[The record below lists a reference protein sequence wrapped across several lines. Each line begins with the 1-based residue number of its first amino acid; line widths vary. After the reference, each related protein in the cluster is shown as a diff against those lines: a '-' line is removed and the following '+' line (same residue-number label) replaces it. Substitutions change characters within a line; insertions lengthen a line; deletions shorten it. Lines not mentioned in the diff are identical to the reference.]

1 MANGTRLY
9 RHAKTGLVGRYSP
22 RVALA
27 HPHLI
32 EVPEGTKPLAYTPIP
47 HEAVKQLRAAS
58 TATVSD
64 EDALLDDEE
73 ES

>member
-1 MANGTRLY
+1 MASTRKWY
-9 RHAKTGLVGRYSP
+9 RHAKTGVVALYSP

-32 EVPEGTKPLAYTPIP
+32 EVEEGAKPLAYTPIP
-47 HEAVKQLRAAS
+47 HEAVEDYLAS
-58 TATVSD
+58 KEPVSD

-73 ES
+73 EEN